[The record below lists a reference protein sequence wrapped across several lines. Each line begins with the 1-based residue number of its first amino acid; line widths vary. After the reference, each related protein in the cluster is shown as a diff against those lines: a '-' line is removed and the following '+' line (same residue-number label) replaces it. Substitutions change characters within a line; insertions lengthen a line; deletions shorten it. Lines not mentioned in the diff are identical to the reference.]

1 MLKHHQAMQVCI
13 IDIVNS
19 VGHVYGNVD
28 VGTVGHI
35 GHVGNVVHAIMQ
47 LLTMLFQELILLLN
61 MKFAAIAANQ
71 SQFAPFQCTLPFA
84 SATTP
89 AVSRAHSSSSH
100 VTPLPIG
107 TAPRASPPS
116 RQHHAPST

>member
-1 MLKHHQAMQVCI
+1 MEMLKHHQAVQVCI
-13 IDIVNS
+13 IGIVNI

-28 VGTVGHI
+28 VGLVGHA
-35 GHVGNVVHAIMQ
+35 VMP
-47 LLTMLFQELILLLN
+47 LLTMRFQVLILLLN